1 MAGSHGGCVGDGGG
15 GGRELHRERTL
26 EFCIG
31 SFLSFQLIIVQ
42 CLPESKLPKT
52 REQGRQLRMVLTQ

>member
-1 MAGSHGGCVGDGGG
+1 MAGSHGGCVGDGRG
-15 GGRELHRERTL
+15 GGREL

-31 SFLSFQLIIVQ
+31 SFLSSLGLQLIIVQ

-52 REQGRQLRMVLTQ
+52 REQGRRLSMVLTQ